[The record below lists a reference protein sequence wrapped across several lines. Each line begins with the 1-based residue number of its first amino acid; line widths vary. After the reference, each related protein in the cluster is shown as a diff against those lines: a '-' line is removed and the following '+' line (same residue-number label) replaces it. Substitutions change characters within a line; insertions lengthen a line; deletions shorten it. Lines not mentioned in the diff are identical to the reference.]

1 MEERFIIAPTFDLS
15 KCYKDSTP
23 NTPLIF
29 VLSPGSDPIAD
40 LMKFAEEMNMTKRI
54 DSISLGQGQGP
65 KAERLV
71 KEALGRGGWA
81 LLMNCHL
88 ATSWM
93 NDLEKLNEEMQ
104 DQGSKDFRLWLTS
117 MPSKTFPT
125 IVLQNGVKMT
135 LEPPKGL
142 RNNMLRT
149 YT

>member
-1 MEERFIIAPTFDLS
+1 MEEKFIIPPTFDLS

-65 KAERLV
+65 KAEKLV
-71 KEALGRGGWA
+71 KDALGRGGWA

-104 DQGSKDFRLWLTS
+104 D
-117 MPSKTFPT
+117 
-125 IVLQNGVKMT
+125 
-135 LEPPKGL
+135 
-142 RNNMLRT
+142 
-149 YT
+149 